1 MTTADLI
8 ERLSTC
14 VGCSQAEAADMVA
27 LLVAIIKER
36 LERGETVKLSSFGNF
51 ALCPKRA
58 RFGCNPQTGEP
69 LTMTSRHARS
79 FTASP
84 I

>member
-1 MTTADLI
+1 VTTADLI

-27 LLVAIIKER
+27 LRVAMIKER

-51 ALCPKRA
+51 AVCLKRA
-58 RFGCNPQTGEP
+58 RLGCNP
-69 LTMTSRHARS
+69 
-79 FTASP
+79 
-84 I
+84 